1 LVKVVVGDLFKSK
14 AQTLVNT
21 VNCVGVM
28 GKGIALEFKK
38 RFPEMYKDYVER
50 CKNKQVKLGKPY
62 LYKYTPGPWILNFP
76 TKDHWRSV
84 SRLKDI
90 EKGLDYLI
98 KHYKEWGITSLAVPP
113 LGCGHGRL
121 DWNIVG
127 PTLYRYLSKL
137 DIPVELYAPFGTSEE
152 ELNMDL
158 LNGESTQPNSMSKS
172 TKPGWVALAEI
183 LYRIEKQPYHWPV
196 GRTKFQKIAYVATK
210 EGIPTG
216 LVYKKASYG
225 PFSKELKGLITK
237 LVNNGLILGKRYGRM
252 FVVKVGPTFRDA
264 RKIYFK
270 DIKRWEATIEKI
282 ADLFIRM
289 RTDQA
294 EIATTVMFSAD
305 ELKQI
310 LGEKPSE
317 MDVLEYVL
325 KWKQNR
331 RPPLDKIE
339 VAYTIRNLAALSWL
353 EVKPSKALPVA
364 YKF

>member
-1 LVKVVVGDLFKSK
+1 MVKLVAGNLFKSN

-50 CKNKQVKLGKPY
+50 CKNKQVKLGEPY

-84 SRLKDI
+84 SKLKDI

-98 KHYKEWGITSLAVPP
+98 KHYKQWGITSLAVPP
-113 LGCGHGRL
+113 LGCGQGGL

-127 PTLYRYLSKL
+127 PMLYTYLGKL
-137 DIPVELYAPFGTSEE
+137 DIPVELYAPLGASGEK
-152 ELNMDL
+152 LNTDL
-158 LNGESTQPNSMSKS
+158 LKCESVQSNYLSESI
-172 TKPGWVALAEI
+172 KPGWVALVEI
-183 LYRIEKQPYHWPV
+183 LYRIEKQLYYWPV

-216 LVYKKASYG
+216 LIYKKASYG
-225 PFSKELKGLITK
+225 PFSKELKSVITK
-237 LVNNGLILGKRYGRM
+237 LVNNGLILEKRCGRM
-252 FVVKVGPTFRDA
+252 FIVKVGPTFHDLRN
-264 RKIYFK
+264 KHFK
-270 DIKRWEATIEKI
+270 DIERWEATIEKI

-294 EIATTVMFSAD
+294 ELATTVMFSVD

-325 KWKQNR
+325 KWKRNR
-331 RPPLDKIE
+331 QPPLDKIE
-339 VAYTIRNLAALSWL
+339 VASTIRNLAALNWL
-353 EVKPSKALPVA
+353 EVKPSADLPVA
-364 YKF
+364 YEF